1 MFDDLTKNQKEIVFH
16 MIKFYTSPQDEYLDS
31 KYGTSDFSIA
41 KEYFNENIE
50 YFINKKIG
58 IDRVYNS

>member
-50 YFINKKIG
+50 YFINKK
-58 IDRVYNS
+58 